1 MSSTVAD
8 FLFEAVNFLILAV
21 VIGYLFFRPVRAA
34 LGRERD
40 DRARVEADTARLHEE
55 ADELARKARD
65 AWGGV
70 DADIADHRERLLT
83 AARAETTRAQEQA
96 REAQAAERRA
106 FEAQL
111 RAAREA
117 QAVELASVIGQVAAG
132 SVVRLLTTIDG
143 PDLDAALVR
152 TACAELGPASAR
164 HARPA
169 DVESAHPLTTGD
181 LAELSRVLGGD
192 FTRRVVPEL
201 GAGVRITT
209 ATGQVDA
216 TAAGFARRAARDIA
230 RDAGVLDTGDGGD
243 D

>member
-1 MSSTVAD
+1 MSSTLAD

-21 VIGYLFFRPVRAA
+21 VLGYLFFKPVRAA
-34 LGRERD
+34 LNRERD
-40 DRARVEADTARLHEE
+40 ERARVEADTARLHAD

-65 AWGGV
+65 AWAGV
-70 DADIADHRERLLT
+70 DADIAEHRERLLT
-83 AARAETTRAQEQA
+83 AAHSEMAQVKEQA
-96 REAQAAERRA
+96 REVQAAERRS

-117 QAVELASVIGQVAAG
+117 QAGELASVIGQVAAG

-143 PDLDAALVR
+143 PELDSALVR
-152 TACAELGPASAR
+152 TACAELGPAPGA
-164 HARPA
+164 HGRPA
-169 DVESAHPLTTGD
+169 DVESARPLGADD
-181 LAELSRVLGGD
+181 LAELSRALGGD

-216 TAAGFARRAARDIA
+216 TAAGFARLAAREIA
-230 RDAGVLDTGDGGD
+230 RDAGVLDTRSGD
-243 D
+243 DA